1 VNFNRN
7 PSRDHKEEYERILKN
22 LGFEPNAKKSNG
34 QDLYRSFPKLAA
46 EGKVIPFGE
55 VTPTPPR
62 AVNNR
67 RRGNDRAP
75 PVQNAKLLGSDEPLN
90 LNEFD
95 DARKPLMEWLRSPE
109 NPYFARAFVNRVW
122 ATYFN
127 VGIVEPPD
135 DMSLGNPP
143 SNKPLLDYLTQG
155 FIENKFDM
163 KWLHREIANSATYQR
178 SWRTNET
185 NAKDERNFSRSVPR
199 RLPAEVAYDAI
210 IRATA
215 GDERADAMLSEMK
228 DRGIFVATSNAN
240 ANAQG
245 RSGFALKVFGRSTRE
260 SNCDCDRSME
270 ASLLQ
275 TVYLQNDNDVIAALN
290 PETRGNWLFDVNALF
305 NPRARKPDGKAGR
318 DEGERKKELVR
329 ARIRLEA
336 AKKLG
341 DEEKA
346 ERLAKR
352 LKELE
357 SGKKEEPK
365 EEVAAADK
373 PEPAALVRQAYLR
386 TVSREPTGAEMER
399 SLQFVAE
406 AETPVE
412 GLRDLMWALINT
424 KEFIVN
430 H

>member
-1 VNFNRN
+1 VKVSPVGGVAPTAPRPARTNRKRK
-7 PSRDHKEEYERILKN
+7 RDN
-22 LGFEPNAKKSNG
+22 S
-34 QDLYRSFPKLAA
+34 
-46 EGKVIPFGE
+46 
-55 VTPTPPR
+55 
-62 AVNNR
+62 
-67 RRGNDRAP
+67 P
-75 PVQNAKLLGSDEPLN
+75 PVQIAQLLGSDEPLN

-95 DARKPLMEWLRSPE
+95 YARKPLVEWLRSPD

-155 FIENKFDM
+155 FIQHKFDM

-199 RLPAEVAYDAI
+199 RLPAEAAYDAI
-210 IRATA
+210 VRATA
-215 GDERADAMLSEMK
+215 GDERADAMFSDLK

-290 PETRGNWLFDVNALF
+290 PETRGNWLFEVNALF

-318 DEGERKKELVR
+318 DEAERKKELVR
-329 ARIRLEA
+329 AKIRLEA

-357 SGKKEEPK
+357 TGKKEEPQ
-365 EEVAAADK
+365 EEAPPVAK
-373 PEPAALVRQAYLR
+373 PEPATLVRQAYLR
-386 TVSREPTGAEMER
+386 TLSREPSGAEMDR